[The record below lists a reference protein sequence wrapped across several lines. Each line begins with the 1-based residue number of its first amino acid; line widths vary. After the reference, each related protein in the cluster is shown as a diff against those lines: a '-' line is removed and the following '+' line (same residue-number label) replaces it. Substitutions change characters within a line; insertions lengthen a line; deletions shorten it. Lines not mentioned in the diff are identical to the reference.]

1 MSKKEMRLKASF
13 YMVNDVIKTML
24 NAPEIIEELKPRLQE
39 AIALGMAEISVE
51 LFGPDTDLIT
61 ILNEGEEI
69 VTNHG
74 KNKRIKE
81 KDSNR
86 ALA

>member
-13 YMVNDVIKTML
+13 YMVNDIVKTML
-24 NAPEIIEELKPRLQE
+24 DTPELIESLRERFKE
-39 AIALGMAEISVE
+39 AIALGMIEISVG
-51 LFGPDTDLIT
+51 LFGPDVDLMKV
-61 ILNEGEEI
+61 LDEGKEI
-69 VTNHG
+69 VD
-74 KNKRIKE
+74 KKRTIKKD